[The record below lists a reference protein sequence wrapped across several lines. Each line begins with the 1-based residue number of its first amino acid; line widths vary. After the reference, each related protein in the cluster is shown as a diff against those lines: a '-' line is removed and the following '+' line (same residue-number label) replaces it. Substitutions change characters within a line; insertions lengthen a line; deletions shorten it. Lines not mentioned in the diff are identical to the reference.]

1 MEICYLCKPKSEKV
15 RMRLFAL
22 LFGIVL
28 WGVESHADEFSVPS
42 DSATMLGEVSVT
54 AIKQQGPMQ
63 SQPTA
68 VTTLGSSEV
77 ERLNIMTMKNVSEI
91 APNFYIPDYG
101 SRMTSSIYV
110 RGIGARID
118 QPAVGLNVDNVPYLN
133 KDAYDFDL
141 VDIER
146 IEVMRGPQSTLYGR
160 NTMAGLI
167 NIYTL
172 SPLRYQGI
180 RVMAEGGTGT
190 SLKAALSGYTKINSR
205 LGMSLSGYYNYS
217 RGFYTNRYDN
227 SRADRDRGASGRWK
241 TVWRASDEVSIEN
254 VASVGWSRQ
263 DGYPYAYA
271 ETGEINYNDPCFYKR
286 LTVNDGL
293 TVKWVTPR
301 FTLASITSFQY
312 IKDNMTLDQD
322 FLPLS
327 YFTLTQSRNERSVT
341 QDIVVRGSTGNYSWL
356 AGVFGFYK
364 QSHMNAPVTF
374 KETGIEELIV
384 KHRNESNPDFPIEW
398 ETPSFLLG
406 STFRNP
412 VMGAALYHRSSYD
425 LGRWN
430 FSLGLRLDYEHTAL
444 NYYSHCNSGY
454 IVHDITDIM
463 PWETQ
468 RQEVVIDDRG
478 KLSTSFTQLLPKLS
492 VTYNFNRSYV
502 YASIAKGYKAGGYN
516 TQMFSDVLQQRLMA
530 SMGMSALY
538 KLEDIVSYN
547 PEYSLN
553 YEAGFHACF
562 MPQRPLDLDLALFYI
577 DCRDQQMTVFPE
589 GTTTGRLMTNAGR
602 TRSVGGE
609 VSLKWSISD
618 DLLVRADYGYTNA
631 SFRRYNDGRTDY
643 KGKRVPYAPSNTLF
657 GQLTYRAVPLQFSG
671 ITPSITATARCVG
684 SIYWNEANTARQPF
698 YCLPGLEIGFDAE
711 NWSLRLSGSNLT
723 GTRYDTFYF
732 VSIGNAFVQ
741 RGLPRRFDVT
751 FRVAL
756 R

>member
-1 MEICYLCKPKSEKV
+1 
-15 RMRLFAL
+15 MRRFAL
-22 LFGIVL
+22 LLGLIIC
-28 WGVESHADEFSVPS
+28 GVEGHANEFSTPS

-68 VTTLGSSEV
+68 VTTLGSDEV
-77 ERLNIMTMKNVSEI
+77 ERLNILTMKNVSEI

-133 KDAYDFDL
+133 KDAYDFDI

-190 SLKAALSGYTKINSR
+190 SLKAALSGYTKLNDR
-205 LGMSLSGYYNYS
+205 LGMSFSGYYNYS

-241 TVWRASDEVSIEN
+241 TVWRASDEVFIEN
-254 VASVGWSRQ
+254 IASIGWSRQ

-301 FTLASITSFQY
+301 FTFASITSFQY

-327 YFTLTQSRNERSVT
+327 YFTLTQSRNERSFT
-341 QDIVVRGSTGNYSWL
+341 QDIVMRGSAGNYSWL

-364 QSHMNAPVTF
+364 GGHMNAPVTF

-454 IVHDITDIM
+454 IVHDVTDIT

-478 KLSTSFTQLLPKLS
+478 KLSTSFTQLLPKFS
-492 VTYNFNRSYV
+492 VTYNFNRSYL
-502 YASIAKGYKAGGYN
+502 YASVAKGYKAGGYN
-516 TQMFSDVLQQRLMA
+516 TQMFSDVLQQRIMEM
-530 SMGMSALY
+530 MGVAMKY
-538 KLEDIVSYN
+538 DIDEIVSYK
-547 PEYSLN
+547 PEKSWN
-553 YEAGFHACF
+553 YEVGAHITCDNGRVDTSVA
-562 MPQRPLDLDLALFYI
+562 AFYI
-577 DCRDQQMTVFPE
+577 DCRDQQLTMFPD
-589 GTTTGRLMTNAGR
+589 GTTTGRIMANAGK
-602 TRSVGGE
+602 TRSMGVE
-609 VSLKWSISD
+609 LSLNYRPAVRWHVNASYGYTRATFIEFNNG
-618 DLLVRADYGYTNA
+618 RADYSGN
-631 SFRRYNDGRTDY
+631 
-643 KGKRVPYAPSNTLF
+643 RVPYAPAHTLYL
-657 GQLTYRAVPLQFSG
+657 GAGYRLPVRNCGWIDAVTFDSSLRG
-671 ITPSITATARCVG
+671 VG
-684 SIYWNEANTARQPF
+684 DIYWDEANATRQPF
-698 YCLPGLEIGFDAE
+698 YLQLGASVRLEHDRY
-711 NWSLRLSGSNLT
+711 SLDLWGENLT
-723 GTRYDTFYF
+723 DTRFDTFRY
-732 VSIGNAFVQ
+732 VSIGNNFFQ
-741 RGLPRRFDVT
+741 RGKPARGGITLRISFD
-751 FRVAL
+751 A
-756 R
+756 